1 MQDFKPLTDDERKI
15 LDFTKKEIM
24 KTWKYYSENM
34 DAMDNN
40 KYNVPISHVIR
51 AYNSLLIQ
59 PNPYFGAELN
69 YYKRFKKA
77 YPSDYES
84 GDFSEFNEKVGFDV
98 NKALKDA
105 SEFLTKNSF

>member
-1 MQDFKPLTDDERKI
+1 
-15 LDFTKKEIM
+15 M

-59 PNPYFGAELN
+59 PNQYFGAKLN

-84 GDFSEFNEKVGFDV
+84 GDFSEFNEKVVFDV